1 MTVLAMCCFAL
12 VAWTIIVTG
21 QHDPMQGK
29 NVTYIF
35 IDDTKSINALNITLK
50 SVAAVNKA
58 EAAQEK
64 KVQAVN
70 KVATSMAEERQTTLR
85 TLRSPTNESKVLCQC
100 MCDLEVIPEDIL
112 AVAQVHNHS
121 RSLNHS
127 LANHSRLV
135 AKNHPQIVQICL
147 YYEDWGVENCKA

>member
-112 AVAQVHNHS
+112 AAAQEIIRKRQLPKS
-121 RSLNHS
+121 TTTPAPSTTLWQTIP
-127 LANHSRLV
+127 A
-135 AKNHPQIVQICL
+135 
-147 YYEDWGVENCKA
+147 W